1 MWITGL
7 KSIMNEKISMIKLER
22 MSKFCVMIPSLAV
35 VVAILLSPV
44 VNGVSAQALHQI
56 QRQTTI
62 ASSHQPSD
70 NSVSTESGDG
80 NHLPVYSTVNDI
92 SFQTNAGAS
101 VSSSSA
107 MANTNSEF
115 DGILGNLGN
124 DINRMVQSN
133 VQKTIS
139 SASTTINKTLTGKIT
154 ASEINLKSGNVEK
167 VLFGDWSLDTK
178 GTTGTKFTA
187 KFAIRT
193 SAEAS
198 KQINSANTKPIAT
211 DIYSLG
217 NLKVNSVQQQNS
229 DLTLRGTVDISV
241 VHGTNGASQSWMG
254 IPVTISIA
262 NQDSVI
268 LIGFDK
274 KSDPGNVFQNV
285 PIVGVVLTSSSSSS

>member
-1 MWITGL
+1 
-7 KSIMNEKISMIKLER
+7 MNEKISMIKLER

-35 VVAILLSPV
+35 VVAILLSPL
-44 VNGVSAQALHQI
+44 VNSVSAQALHQI

-62 ASSHQPSD
+62 TSSHQPSD

-80 NHLPVYSTVNDI
+80 NHHPPVYSTVNDI

-107 MANTNSEF
+107 TANTNSGF

-154 ASEINLKSGNVEK
+154 ASQINLKSGNVER
-167 VLFGDWSLDTK
+167 VLFGDWSLDAK
-178 GTTGTKFTA
+178 GTTGTTFTA
-187 KFAIRT
+187 KFAVRT
-193 SAEAS
+193 LDEAS
-198 KQINSANTKPIAT
+198 KQINSANTKSVVA

-217 NLKVNSVQQQNS
+217 NVKVNSVQQQNS
-229 DLTLRGTVDISV
+229 DLTLRGTADVSA
-241 VHGTNGASQSWMG
+241 VHGTNGASQSWNG
-254 IPVTISIA
+254 IPISISIS

-268 LIGFDK
+268 IIGFDK
-274 KSDPGNVFQNV
+274 KSEPGNIFQNV

>member
-1 MWITGL
+1 
-7 KSIMNEKISMIKLER
+7 
-22 MSKFCVMIPSLAV
+22 MIPSLAV
-35 VVAILLSPV
+35 VVAILLSPL

-62 ASSHQPSD
+62 TSSHQPSD

-80 NHLPVYSTVNDI
+80 NHHLPVYSTVNDI

-107 MANTNSEF
+107 TANTNSGF

-154 ASEINLKSGNVEK
+154 ASQINLKSGNVER
-167 VLFGDWSLDTK
+167 VLFGDWSLDAK
-178 GTTGTKFTA
+178 GTTGTTFTA
-187 KFAIRT
+187 KFAVRT
-193 SAEAS
+193 LDEAS
-198 KQINSANTKPIAT
+198 KQINSANTKSVVA

-217 NLKVNSVQQQNS
+217 NVKVNSVQQQNS
-229 DLTLRGTVDISV
+229 DLTLRGTADVSA
-241 VHGTNGASQSWMG
+241 VHGTNGASQSWNG
-254 IPVTISIA
+254 IPISISIS

-268 LIGFDK
+268 IIGFDK
-274 KSDPGNVFQNV
+274 KSAPGNIFQNV
-285 PIVGVVLTSSSSSS
+285 PIVGVVLTSSSSYS